1 MLLDTAFLAYR
12 GCSKECF
19 ALAKHSFFISLRS
32 DFLAVMWHDAVIFLT
47 IPDAFSKVIFVGGS
61 TIPWYTEEG
70 VRVIG
75 VLDFLLDPERVLLH
89 MY

>member
-1 MLLDTAFLAYR
+1 MILRFLRIVAVLKSVLHWQSTLFLFRY
-12 GCSKECF
+12 
-19 ALAKHSFFISLRS
+19 AHI
-32 DFLAVMWHDAVIFLT
+32 FLAVMWHDAVIFLT
-47 IPDAFSKVIFVGGS
+47 IPDAFSKVILVGGS

-89 MY
+89 M

>member
-1 MLLDTAFLAYR
+1 MILRFLRIVAVLKSVLHWQSTLFLFRY
-12 GCSKECF
+12 
-19 ALAKHSFFISLRS
+19 AHI
-32 DFLAVMWHDAVIFLT
+32 FLAVMWHDAVIFLT
-47 IPDAFSKVIFVGGS
+47 IPDAFSKVILVGGS

>member
-1 MLLDTAFLAYR
+1 MAVLKSVLHWQSTLFLFRYA
-12 GCSKECF
+12 
-19 ALAKHSFFISLRS
+19 HI
-32 DFLAVMWHDAVIFLT
+32 FLAVMWHDAVIFLT
-47 IPDAFSKVIFVGGS
+47 IPDAFSKVILVGGS

-89 MY
+89 M

>member
-1 MLLDTAFLAYR
+1 MILRFLRIVAVLKSVLHWQSTLFLFRY
-12 GCSKECF
+12 
-19 ALAKHSFFISLRS
+19 AQIV
-32 DFLAVMWHDAVIFLT
+32 LAVLLRDAVIFLT
-47 IPDAFSKVIFVGGS
+47 IPDAFSKVILVGGS

-89 MY
+89 M

>member
-1 MLLDTAFLAYR
+1 MAVLKSVLHWQSTLFLFRYA
-12 GCSKECF
+12 
-19 ALAKHSFFISLRS
+19 HI
-32 DFLAVMWHDAVIFLT
+32 FLAVMWHDAVIFLT